1 MTALPT
7 DVNNLLSMRLF
18 CADDADMATF
28 HALHRNYGF
37 QWIESL
43 PDTGYVL
50 VWAKRHLSLRAMGR
64 GACGPV
70 TVDWNE
76 AKARRRLLTSGR
88 QQPLA
93 RAVGFK
99 SGFTPSVLDAT
110 AGLGQDAFVL
120 AWLGATVNALERSSV
135 AAALLEDGLRRA
147 LADPELTAAAARLQ
161 LFRQDALTGLE
172 QWPIANRPDAIYLDP
187 MYPDTGRT
195 ALSGK
200 NMQAFHACIG
210 EDLDADG
217 LLHRALG
224 LAKRRVVVKR
234 PAKAGF
240 LAGEKPFTQLIGES
254 TRYDVYMVFG
264 GERAPD

>member
-1 MTALPT
+1 MTVLPNDVNGLLPMRLYCADEADMETFHSIHQSYDFQLIEALP
-7 DVNNLLSMRLF
+7 
-18 CADDADMATF
+18 DA
-28 HALHRNYGF
+28 
-37 QWIESL
+37 
-43 PDTGYVL
+43 GYVL
-50 VWAKRHLSLRAMGR
+50 VWAKQHLSLRAMGK

-70 TVDWNE
+70 SVDWTE

-99 SGFTPSVLDAT
+99 PGFTPVVLDAT

-120 AWLGATVNALERSSV
+120 AWLGATVNAFERSPV

-147 LADPELTAAAARLQ
+147 LVHPDFAAAASRLQ
-161 LFRQDALTGLE
+161 LSRQDALTGLD
-172 QWPIANRPDAIYLDP
+172 QWPISNRPDAIYLDP

-234 PAKAGF
+234 PTKAGF

-254 TRYDVYMVFG
+254 TRYDIYMVFG
-264 GERAPD
+264 GERASD